1 MSRYCVATY
10 AQNLSIFLLKPA
22 VMLPE
27 EGGLRGSTRC
37 EVEHVEREDHVLL
50 ALVAA

>member
-1 MSRYCVATY
+1 VSRYCVATY

-50 ALVAA
+50 TLVAA

>member
-27 EGGLRGSTRC
+27 EGGLRGSTRR
-37 EVEHVEREDHVLL
+37 EVEHVKREDHVLL
-50 ALVAA
+50 TLVAA